1 VFLSGLPGLEKVAES
16 EILSDVVAERS
27 PMTQVVI
34 ARRRRRTVFLLLSL
48 AVLACSATS
57 QSMVPRYITSASP
70 IEYLCVAVDPLQ
82 KDGVWWW
89 QSFTSGCATRSTGPG
104 VFKADQATVSHA
116 TRSTVVITFRV
127 GMHST
132 TEPFREI
139 HLVIEGD
146 SMHSIA
152 SGAGVPVVRRDN
164 LDVPPIDGSLDRPRA
179 DRRRGER

>member
-1 VFLSGLPGLEKVAES
+1 
-16 EILSDVVAERS
+16 
-27 PMTQVVI
+27 MTQVVI

-146 SMHSIA
+146 SMHSHA
-152 SGAGVPVVRRDN
+152 KRYHNGRSRRVRHRC
-164 LDVPPIDGSLDRPRA
+164 LRSEE
-179 DRRRGER
+179 RRVGKECRCRGWP